1 MWGRFLSC
9 ANGDC
14 NPLDKFTPNTVVMV
28 VLEVII
34 VAEKGFRGERFCT
47 KGILGGGKVA
57 RSGVVGGGLP
67 NRGCRVMVSG

>member
-1 MWGRFLSC
+1 M
-9 ANGDC
+9 
-14 NPLDKFTPNTVVMV
+14 
-28 VLEVII
+28 LEVII